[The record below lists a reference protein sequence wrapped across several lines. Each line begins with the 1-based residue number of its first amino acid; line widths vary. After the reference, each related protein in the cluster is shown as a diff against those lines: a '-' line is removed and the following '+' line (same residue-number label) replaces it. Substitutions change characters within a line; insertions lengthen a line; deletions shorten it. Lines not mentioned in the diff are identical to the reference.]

1 MKKKRRD
8 SQGFN
13 FTQTEEA
20 LEANEKL
27 RQLYQNKNFV
37 YPEVKGLETIVE
49 EESEHIE
56 EDVEKRSTDL
66 DIGLN
71 EGKSFRKRFI
81 KNFKSWKQVN
91 PERILK
97 RELMVKK
104 MWKGRL
110 QPKRSC
116 NFEEKLETL
125 LSEVDKSLLSKG
137 DEEDKDVSSDSSLMI
152 KSKKKCSSRG
162 KSLRDRLN
170 MYVEQKKRLEAD
182 KKKKKKPVFQVCVGP
197 RPVRVDHEKMKGPSR
212 PSVERTKVARV
223 RQKKL

>member
-1 MKKKRRD
+1 M
-8 SQGFN
+8 G
-13 FTQTEEA
+13 
-20 LEANEKL
+20 
-27 RQLYQNKNFV
+27 YQNKNFV

-91 PERILK
+91 PERFLK
-97 RELMVKK
+97 RELMVRK

-116 NFEEKLETL
+116 NVEDKLETL
-125 LSEVDKSLLSKG
+125 LSEVDESLFSKG
-137 DEEDKDVSSDSSLMI
+137 DEEDIDVSSDSSLMI
-152 KSKKKCSSRG
+152 TSKKKCSSRG
-162 KSLRDRLN
+162 KSLRDRLK
-170 MYVEQKKRLEAD
+170 MYVEKM
-182 KKKKKKPVFQVCVGP
+182 KKPVFQVCVGP
-197 RPVRVDHEKMKGPSR
+197 RPARVDHEKMKGPSR
-212 PSVERTKVARV
+212 PFVERTKVARV
-223 RQKKL
+223 REKKL

>member
-1 MKKKRRD
+1 MGE
-8 SQGFN
+8 S
-13 FTQTEEA
+13 E
-20 LEANEKL
+20 
-27 RQLYQNKNFV
+27 Y
-37 YPEVKGLETIVE
+37 IE
-49 EESEHIE
+49 EE
-56 EDVEKRSTDL
+56 VEKRSTDL

-97 RELMVKK
+97 RELMGKK

-116 NFEEKLETL
+116 NFEEKLETF
-125 LSEVDKSLLSKG
+125 LSKG

-170 MYVEQKKRLEAD
+170 MYLEEKKRLEAD
-182 KKKKKKPVFQVCVGP
+182 KKKMKKPVFQVCVGP

-223 RQKKL
+223 REKKL